1 MESRQRLQAMALSR
15 TFRLILACLSAGL
28 VCCAVLTPRV
38 DAVVPDYAPIRDPQ
52 HRTSLRVRNYVQI
65 KNQNIVMQRRDY
77 SCGAAT
83 LATIAHYYW
92 GDNVTEDDVLRA
104 LDQILT
110 PEQVE
115 DRIKNGL
122 SMTDLRRAAV
132 KMGYQA
138 VAGKLSFYKLQDA
151 KVPVIVGISP
161 GGHDHFVVYRGTDG
175 EWVYVADPIR
185 GNIRMPIREF
195 TDQWQ
200 KNAVLAIH
208 KPGRKIRKTSPL
220 SVRWD
225 EVIRGELNWQW
236 IRTQQSPQP
245 TKTPQI
251 P

>member
-1 MESRQRLQAMALSR
+1 
-15 TFRLILACLSAGL
+15 
-28 VCCAVLTPRV
+28 VCCAVLVPRV
-38 DAVVPDYAPIRDPQ
+38 DAVVPERAPIRDPSHQ
-52 HRTSLRVRNYVQI
+52 FSLEIRNYVQI

-83 LATIAHYYW
+83 LATIARYYW

-104 LDQILT
+104 LDEILT
-110 PEQVE
+110 PEQVK
-115 DRIKNGL
+115 DRIENGL

-138 VAGKLSFYKLQDA
+138 IAGKLSFYKLQDA

-175 EWVYVADPIR
+175 AWVYLADPIR

-208 KPGRKIRKTSPL
+208 KPGQKVRETSPL

-236 IRTQQSPQP
+236 IRTQQDPGPTRRPQVP
-245 TKTPQI
+245 
-251 P
+251 